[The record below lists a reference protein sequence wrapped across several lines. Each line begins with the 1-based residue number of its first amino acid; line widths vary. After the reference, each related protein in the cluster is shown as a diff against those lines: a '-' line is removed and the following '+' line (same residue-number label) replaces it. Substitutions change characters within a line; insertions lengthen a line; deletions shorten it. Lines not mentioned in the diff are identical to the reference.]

1 MERVDC
7 TKKLVYIFTYQLPAD
22 SRESKANGVVNKIW
36 NQYEI
41 FQKSYDTYLLGYAEN
56 GIGLFHEGKITIMPN
71 SFPRAPR
78 RWNLFAAGKKIA
90 QELGASCFYI
100 RYGFSD
106 GVFITMLRAIK
117 NSGASTVLE
126 IPTFPYKRTFYRD
139 RLLHR
144 LIMRPLDCHYR
155 KKLFH
160 YVDRIATFSEDRKIF
175 GIPCIHIVNGISVN
189 STPVRKPVPHKDA
202 IHLIGV
208 ASMRSSHGYDRMIS
222 GLSEYYRNGGERKI
236 VFHVV
241 GDGPEL
247 PKYKDMVE
255 KYSLQSHVIFH
266 GPQFGE
272 ALDELFNS
280 SDVAVECLGCH
291 RNNIFIESS
300 LKSREYVARG
310 IPIISSCKIDVVP
323 NDFPYLLSVPAD
335 ESPVN
340 ISDVIRFFD
349 KIYGLEP
356 AETVIEKLR
365 AFASLHCDMIT
376 TMKPI
381 IESFTQILEQK

>member
-1 MERVDC
+1 M
-7 TKKLVYIFTYQLPAD
+7 KKLVYIFTYKLPD
-22 SRESKANGVVNKIW
+22 VSGESNGNGVIKKIW

-41 FQKSYDTYLLGYAEN
+41 FRKSYDTYLLGYTGN
-56 GIGLFHEGKITIMPN
+56 QIGLFHEDKITIMPN
-71 SFPRAPR
+71 SFLKVPR
-78 RWNLFAAGKKIA
+78 RWNLFAAGEKIA
-90 QELGASCFYI
+90 QEMGASFFYI

-106 GVFITMLRAIK
+106 GIFVKMLRAIK

-126 IPTFPYKRTFYRD
+126 IPTYPYDRDFYQD
-139 RLLHR
+139 RILHR
-144 LIMRPLDCHYR
+144 MIMRPLDCHYR
-155 KKLFH
+155 KKLH
-160 YVDRIATFSEDRKIF
+160 RYVDCIATFSEDRKIF
-175 GIPCIHIVNGISVN
+175 GIPCVHIVNGISVN
-189 STPVRKPVPHKDA
+189 SIPVRKPVPHEDA
-202 IHLIGV
+202 VHLIGV
-208 ASMRSSHGYDRMIS
+208 ASMRNFHGYDRMIS

-310 IPIISSCKIDVVP
+310 IPMISSCKIDVIP
-323 NDFPYLLSVPAD
+323 EDFPYLLPIPGD
-335 ESPVN
+335 ESPVD
-340 ISDVIRFFD
+340 ISEVLKFYD
-349 KIYGLEP
+349 KVYKAEP
-356 AETVIEKLR
+356 VETVIQKMR
-365 AFASLHCDMIT
+365 AFALLHVDMEN
-376 TMKPI
+376 TMQPI
-381 IESFTQILEQK
+381 LQEFERMKSENE